1 MREDL
6 SALYPRDKEFA
17 WWALSSCTASIS
29 VLESPNYLGK
39 TGTRTI
45 FSVQTSS
52 GKNIRAHSYFEN
64 EDEILLPP
72 GIYLKVIDSLNPAEG
87 LHIIHLQEIPPPH
100 PLLAEPFD
108 LSKMKQVLPEIKPSP
123 YTPYSTNQEKYST
136 PIVTPKP
143 LVQISSKQS
152 ELTLSY

>member
-1 MREDL
+1 VREDL